1 MSKKVFYRYNPHT
14 LTYDR
19 VYPSTRQKLL
29 VLMRHLLVG
38 IIIGIGVFYLINY
51 FFDSPFERQLKQ
63 DYDRLY
69 TQYQLL
75 SRQVDEGLVVL
86 DRIQKRDDNLY
97 RALLQAEPLPLS
109 LRTSGI
115 GGSGRYR
122 ELQNMP
128 NSDLIIQTTKKID
141 LLRRQLY
148 LQSNSF
154 DEVLDLTRN
163 HAERLKCIPAIQP
176 ISNKDLKQTASGY
189 GIRIDPIYRTPKF
202 HSGMDFTAA
211 TGTPVYATGDGVV
224 TQIGW
229 ETGYGNTVVIDH
241 GFGYKTLYAH
251 LHKINTKRGKRVT
264 RGEQIGQVGSTGRST
279 GSHLHYEVL
288 LRDKPVNPINYYFL
302 DLTPD
307 EYDRI
312 LQIAASATQMMD

>member
-1 MSKKVFYRYNPHT
+1 
-14 LTYDR
+14 
-19 VYPSTRQKLL
+19 
-29 VLMRHLLVG
+29 MRHLLVG

-51 FFDSPFERQLKQ
+51 FFDSPFERQLKR
-63 DYDRLY
+63 DYDQLY

-97 RALLQAEPLPLS
+97 RALLQAEPLPQS

-176 ISNKDLKQTASGY
+176 ISNKDLKQTASGF

-224 TQIGW
+224 IQVGW

-251 LHKINTKRGKRVT
+251 LHKFNTRKGKRVT

-279 GSHLHYEVL
+279 GAHLHYEVL